1 MKSFLSIFFLLNT
14 ILSSINVISTKSTTS
29 ALAPFIIVVTIGLVL
44 DGIEEIKRYRND
56 VKANNTKVKLYKN
69 KKLRNTE
76 WSKVKIGNLV
86 KVKKDENFPAD
97 MLVIFSSNK
106 EGNFYLQTSNIDGET
121 NLKERDALSYTQKLF
136 MNKEFKKT
144 HDNLNKLFKHE
155 NDNNNPN
162 CIIEVEQPN
171 KNIYEI
177 NGSIIFYGDEKNKNF
192 FNIKSTAIRGA
203 KLKNTEFIYGIIIY
217 TGKETKIMKNIV
229 KQSVKSANIDK
240 LIDNIVFIILILRFI
255 YIIIFM
261 LIGMFNRYRHLPE
274 YDESDKGRII
284 YDYLYYYR
292 HSNGKKNKKNDF
304 ENIKYFTAHFICSN
318 TLLPTSVILLSAIS
332 KIIQSLFLEF
342 LEKPLRQKDNEKM
355 KCFSTELLSDLG
367 SVKYIF
373 SDKTG
378 TLTKNET
385 QFKACSIFT
394 YLFDETDN
402 YDENNNLLSKS
413 DINNFITPNNYS
425 KKMSTASRSNFS
437 TNFDANNI
445 LKRLK
450 LRNIPIDIKNIS
462 GCPFNEQ
469 GEALEEFMLN
479 MSLNHDILIE
489 HNEKIEKNFLKEEN
503 ISNINYQGTNPDEIT
518 LVGAAK
524 ELGYCYLGK
533 NKNILNIRRRLY
545 NSKGNEEGAEI
556 LNFELLLKIPFASA
570 RQRSSIIVKDLK
582 TNKIKM
588 YIKGSDNKIFERLN
602 KYSTENILEITKAH
616 VNNFARRGLRTLCYC
631 YKIIQENDWN
641 DWINKYNIIREEQKV
656 NNSVEDKL
664 EDLYNELEKDCFLLG
679 ATALEDQL
687 QDCVK
692 DDIQQFIEA
701 GINFWMLTGDKMDT
715 AESIGHSIKLFDSDT
730 EVFKIK
736 GNNQEDIINRM
747 KEIKESITKAQR
759 ELSNFNIDDDIGR
772 KENVD
777 KKVDNLKLKVKKKFE
792 TIYEDEKEDN
802 IYYFNNN
809 NKKNKSY
816 RNHYENNDI
825 NININE
831 PDKFSESKY
840 PNRIKRKVE
849 NGIYTYRT
857 EEISANRVLLKDEMK
872 NIKNESIE
880 EIDEDVISNRKKDS
894 IPNMSIFKFMVD
906 NQYFINSNV
915 DLENLSIIQG
925 KVIKPELSF
934 SDNISQNGAN
944 DSSKKVLEIK
954 TCGINNKKPQQNDI
968 RNMDTNIIINT
979 LNDQK
984 KNIEIN
990 TEENKYDENNE
1001 NNNNNDNE
1009 NNNENNNN
1017 EGINDKISFADEIE
1031 FKNDKSDINN
1041 KNGFDINKIVKKNDT
1056 KTNICEDNNNSNENK
1071 NRNIQE
1077 LILNLGLNNKNNNN
1091 NKDNNNIKKYNTVQ
1105 INTEPKE
1112 EQKLI
1117 NNKNNENLNIIIK
1130 KELNE
1135 EKHKNLSSRNLELS
1149 EIKKLQWTK
1158 INLPTK
1164 ASVFLEYLGECL
1176 EKAKETFKIQ
1186 QKAFTLFKIPYL
1198 YNISDKDVLDYI
1210 DENNSLTTPKL
1221 KVKNYLLHTK
1231 IKYSLIIQGESVR
1244 LCTSEGEAGK
1254 LFWFL
1259 IQHSRSVI
1267 CCRCS
1272 PIQKSEI
1279 VKFVKKNTKDL
1290 TLAIGDGEN
1299 DVNMIKTAHIGI
1311 GIYGKE
1317 GAQAAYNSDYA
1328 FYEFKYLKILL
1339 FANGRFILL
1348 RNSYL
1353 YNLFFSKNFVYTLQ
1367 FFIFNMFALYSGTY
1381 LFDEFYDSMFN
1392 TFISII
1398 SLMTYSVLEEDI
1410 ELDFSKTRYY
1420 KKEKDMMNYLLPDMY
1435 KQARDIKP
1443 LNVIRYCAI
1452 TFLSL
1457 IMALVFYG
1465 FFNYAFLDMIKN
1477 SQGSVVTFYELIF
1490 YLYFA
1495 IVATH
1500 FFMIYIDTALYN
1512 YLVIIFFFVQIL
1524 ADILFVIIMNSIDN
1538 DFQLSGIVGEVTN
1551 SSICFLTSIVVCG
1564 FICLCYFILR
1574 QAEFFFGVNL
1584 VNLIKMNKL
1593 EAIYIGKYYKKKI
1606 NQMIRAIRGIVKFK
1620 KIHKEMKGMKINDE
1634 NNNDQ
1639 YENLVDIKMKK
1650 IVQDYENQKYK
1661 KN

>member
-14 ILSSINVISTKSTTS
+14 ILSSINFLSTKSTTS
-29 ALAPFIIVVTIGLVL
+29 ALAPFIIVVVIGLVL

-56 VKANNTKVKLYKN
+56 VKANNTKVKIYKN
-69 KKLRNTE
+69 KKFRNIE

-121 NLKERDALSYTQKLF
+121 NLKERDALGYTQKLF
-136 MNKEFKKT
+136 MNKKFKKT
-144 HDNLNKLFKHE
+144 HDNLNNLFKYE
-155 NDNNNPN
+155 NDNNNLN
-162 CIIEVEQPN
+162 CVIEVEQPN

-177 NGSIIFYGDEKNKNF
+177 NGSIIFYGDENNKTF

-203 KLKNTEFIYGIIIY
+203 KLKNTEYIYGIIIY

-229 KQSVKSANIDK
+229 KQSVKSAHIDK
-240 LIDNIVFIILILRFI
+240 LIDNIVFIILILRFV
-255 YIIIFM
+255 YIIVFM

-274 YDESDKGRII
+274 YDESDNGRII

-292 HSNGKKNKKNDF
+292 HSNGKKNKKNNF
-304 ENIKYFTAHFICSN
+304 ENIKYFTAHFICSA

-413 DINNFITPNNYS
+413 DINSFVTPNNNS

-437 TNFDANNI
+437 TNFDTNNI

-489 HNEKIEKNFLKEEN
+489 QNEKIEKDLNEEN

-533 NKNILNIRRRLY
+533 NKNILKIRRRLY
-545 NSKGNEEGAEI
+545 NSKGNEDGAEI

-582 TNKIKM
+582 SKKIKI

-602 KYSTENILEITKAH
+602 KYSIENILEITKEH

-641 DWINKYNIIREEQKV
+641 DWVNKYNIIREEQKI
-656 NNSVEDKL
+656 NNSVEEKL
-664 EDLYNELEKDCFLLG
+664 EDLYNELEKECFLLG

-687 QDCVK
+687 QDGVK

-736 GNNQEDIINRM
+736 GNNQEEIINRM
-747 KEIKESITKAQR
+747 KEIKESITKTQK
-759 ELSNFNIDDDIGR
+759 ELSNFNIDDDYGK

-777 KKVDNLKLKVKKKFE
+777 KKVEVLKLKVKKKFE
-792 TIYEDEKEDN
+792 TIYEDSKEDN
-802 IYYFNNN
+802 LYDLNN
-809 NKKNKSY
+809 NKSKSY
-816 RNHYENNDI
+816 RNNSENNNKI
-825 NININE
+825 NIMMDDPSNKEE
-831 PDKFSESKY
+831 PKY
-840 PNRIKRKVE
+840 PNHLKRRIE
-849 NGIYTYRT
+849 NGIYSYRT
-857 EEISANRVLLKDEMK
+857 EEISANRLILKDEIK
-872 NIKNESIE
+872 NIKNNSIE
-880 EIDEDVISNRKKDS
+880 EIDEDVISNKNKDS

-925 KVIKPELSF
+925 KVIKPEFSF
-934 SDNISQNGAN
+934 SDNNSNGAS

-954 TCGINNKKPQQNDI
+954 TNGINNKKPIENDI
-968 RNMDTNIIINT
+968 RNMDTNININT
-979 LNDQK
+979 LNDLK
-984 KNIEIN
+984 KNMEIN
-990 TEENKYDENNE
+990 TEENKYENE
-1001 NNNNNDNE
+1001 NNDDNE
-1009 NNNENNNN
+1009 NNMNKN

-1031 FKNDKSDINN
+1031 FKNEKIENDNKNN
-1041 KNGFDINKIVKKNDT
+1041 KNGIDIDKIFKKNDT
-1056 KTNICEDNNNSNENK
+1056 KTNICEDINNSKENK
-1071 NRNIQE
+1071 NKNIQE
-1077 LILNLGLNNKNNNN
+1077 LILNLGGLTNNKNNNN
-1091 NKDNNNIKKYNTVQ
+1091 NKDNNNNFKKYNTVQ

-1117 NNKNNENLNIIIK
+1117 NNQNKDNLNIILK
-1130 KELNE
+1130 E
-1135 EKHKNLSSRNLELS
+1135 EKNKNLSSKNLELS
-1149 EIKKLQWTK
+1149 ELKKLQRTK

-1198 YNISDKDVLDYI
+1198 YNISDKDILDYI

-1221 KVKNYLLHTK
+1221 KVKNYFLHTK
-1231 IKYSLIIQGESVR
+1231 IKYSLIIQGESVH
-1244 LCTSEGEAGK
+1244 LCTSKGEAAK

-1272 PIQKSEI
+1272 PIQKSQI
-1279 VKFVKKNTKDL
+1279 VKFVKNNTKDL

-1367 FFIFNMFALYSGTY
+1367 FFLFNMFTLYSGTY

-1398 SLMTYSVLEEDI
+1398 SLETYSILEEDI
-1410 ELDFSKTRYY
+1410 ELDFNKTRYY

-1443 LNVIRYCAI
+1443 LNVIRYGAI

-1457 IMALVFYG
+1457 IMALIFYG
-1465 FFNYAFLDMIKN
+1465 FFNYAFLGMIKN

-1490 YLYFA
+1490 HLYFS

-1512 YLVIIFFFVQIL
+1512 YLVIIFFFVQVI

-1551 SSICFLTSIVVCG
+1551 SPICFLTDIVVCG

-1620 KIHKEMKGMKINDE
+1620 KIHKEMKGMKINDVND
-1634 NNNDQ
+1634 NNQ

-1650 IVQDYENQKYK
+1650 MVQDYENQKYK